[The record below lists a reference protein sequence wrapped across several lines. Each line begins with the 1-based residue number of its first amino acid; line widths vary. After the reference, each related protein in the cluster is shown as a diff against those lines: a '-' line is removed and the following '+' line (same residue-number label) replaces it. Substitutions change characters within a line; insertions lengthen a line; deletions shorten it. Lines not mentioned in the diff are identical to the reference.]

1 MPLDPTVVNA
11 TNLNNRFRLDP
22 GYTRNQ
28 MLRDLRDMIEQIN
41 ARLLQLEAM
50 VEDHEARLTAG
61 GH

>member
-1 MPLDPTVVNA
+1 MPLDPDIIAA

-28 MLRDLRDMIEQIN
+28 MLRDLRDMLEQMD
-41 ARLLQLEAM
+41 ARLTQLEAM
-50 VEDHEARLTAG
+50 IEDHETRLVAG